1 MPECARSASAAP
13 PPPLTAANPSTG
25 ARRLQHGLRLA
36 PPSSRLR
43 GESKGGRENHPQP
56 PLVLWRGGAGPTP
69 ISDDESAAECA
80 KSRGTVNTVTFRK
93 HGTLGLRFWKG
104 SGKLRVEWLT
114 DDGLASSEPAIR
126 PGCVVVAVQ
135 GTSLQGIG
143 YQDAL
148 ARVKDASRPLQLT
161 FEEPAAA
168 METSDAMPEAR
179 PDLPP
184 YLIFT
189 FVRDPFLAFLSGAAE
204 AVHRHRHGFR
214 TGCPRPKAA
223 CLSVPCRGD
232 VLTPL
237 VEDVRA
243 RRCIGTQAFHVWPQV
258 LKLAVR
264 LPRPFGFVG
273 RVEWLAREP

>member
-1 MPECARSASAAP
+1 MAFVSHRLRAVYV
-13 PPPLTAANPSTG
+13 ANQKAG
-25 ARRLQHGLRLA
+25 ARTILNLLSSFGEVEPVRLPFLTT
-36 PPSSRLR
+36 S
-43 GESKGGRENHPQP
+43 PQQ
-56 PLVLWRGGAGPTP
+56 
-69 ISDDESAAECA
+69 SAQRVEER
-80 KSRGTVNTVTFRK
+80 SPRRFTVTFRK

-135 GTSLQGIG
+135 GTSLQGVG

-168 METSDAMPEAR
+168 METSAAMPEAR
-179 PDLPP
+179 PGLPP

-189 FVRDPFLAFLSGAAE
+189 FVRDPLLAFLSGAAE

-258 LKLAVR
+258 LKLGVR

>member
-1 MPECARSASAAP
+1 MAFVS
-13 PPPLTAANPSTG
+13 
-25 ARRLQHGLRLA
+25 H
-36 PPSSRLR
+36 RLR
-43 GESKGGRENHPQP
+43 VVYVANQKAAARTILNLLSSFGEVEPVRLPFLTTSPQQ
-56 PLVLWRGGAGPTP
+56 
-69 ISDDESAAECA
+69 SAQRVEER
-80 KSRGTVNTVTFRK
+80 SPRRFTVTFRK

-104 SGKLRVEWLT
+104 SEKLRVEWLT

-179 PDLPP
+179 HLPP

-189 FVRDPFLAFLSGAAE
+189 FVRDPLLAFLSGAAE